1 MGYAKPVFLMI
12 FKIRPDENPFLAPSI
27 FNHSSANFDPTE
39 LCQTILESLGWGEK
53 GGVFE
58 FAKNCPNKKWQ
69 LTEDFQRIGYNFLA

>member
-1 MGYAKPVFLMI
+1 MI
-12 FKIRPDENPFLAPSI
+12 FKIRPDENPFSAPSI

-39 LCQTILESLGWGEK
+39 LCQTILESLGRGKK

-69 LTEDFQRIGYNFLA
+69 LAEDFQGIGCNFLAQTPINLKF